1 MDGLL
6 QFIRNMGAG
15 RLLMMGV
22 VGLMAVGFFWAIGGG
37 LQTASMTTLY
47 ADLEPSAA
55 SSIAQQLDAQNIPY
69 ESNATGTL
77 IKVPSDRVDQLRLRF
92 ASEGLSGG
100 VVGKEIFDGESSF
113 GRTSF
118 ELNINYVRAIEGEL
132 SRTIKSIRSINEAR
146 VHIVMPERR
155 PFQREENRPS
165 ASILLQTSG
174 AIGSNQAQAIQ
185 SLVASAV
192 PGLSADRITI
202 TDTNGRLLVDGSGD
216 SEFSSFS
223 DLEEARLS
231 KERIYRSKIEELIG
245 SVVGQGLVR
254 AEVSITMDMNRT
266 TTSATS
272 FDPDGQV
279 VLSSNVI
286 EENSQEGKPGGG
298 VTVGSNIPNGQGG
311 SAGSDD
317 SAESSKTSE
326 VTNFENSRTETV
338 TVKEP
343 GEITQIR
350 VSVLV
355 DHNRVL
361 DANGAT
367 VGTPTPRPQSEIDQ
381 IRSLVLTAL
390 PSIGQAAD
398 AGIPGAAGNQPVNL
412 ANVTVTQMR
421 FVDPIP
427 IESTMDPLA
436 LFGFDK
442 GFVIEMAKYGVFLIM
457 GMLVLFL
464 IVRPL
469 VTRLIDAIPDA
480 PPPVD
485 PTLEDKRVE
494 MPAISAPGS
503 PLSAEIMAA
512 AARGDEDASAAVMAA
527 RASGSLVADKMGTDS
542 KIDIAQ
548 VEGRIQ
554 ESAIKKVAEIIRSN
568 PEESVAIVRTW
579 LYAE

>member
-1 MDGLL
+1 LDGLL
-6 QFIRNMGAG
+6 QFIRNMGTG
-15 RLLMMGV
+15 RLLTMGV
-22 VGLMAVGFFWAIGGG
+22 VGVLVIAFFWAIAGG

-69 ESNATGTL
+69 ESNATGTV

-132 SRTIKSIRSINEAR
+132 SRTIRSIRSISEAR
-146 VHIVMPERR
+146 VHVVMPERR

-174 AIGSNQAQAIQ
+174 AIGASQAQAIQ
-185 SLVASAV
+185 ALVASSV

-202 TDTNGRLLVDGSGD
+202 TDTNGRLLVDGAGE

-245 SVVGQGLVR
+245 SVVGRGLVR

-266 TTSATS
+266 TTSETS
-272 FDPDGQV
+272 FNPDGQV
-279 VLSSNVI
+279 VLSSNVT
-286 EENSQEGKPGGG
+286 EESSQEGLPGGN
-298 VTVGSNIPNGQGG
+298 VTVGNSIPGAQGG
-311 SAGSDD
+311 NSSDD

-355 DHNRVL
+355 DHNRTL
-361 DANGAT
+361 DASGAT

-390 PSIGQAAD
+390 PSIGQAAGATN
-398 AGIPGAAGNQPVNL
+398 AGAQPANL

-421 FVDPIP
+421 FVDPTP
-427 IESTMDPLA
+427 IESTIDPFSFLG
-436 LFGFDK
+436 LDK
-442 GFVIEMAKYGVFLIM
+442 SFILEIAKYGVFLVM

-480 PPPVD
+480 PVPVD
-485 PTLEDKRVE
+485 PALEDRRVE
-494 MPAISAPGS
+494 TPAIAAPGA

-512 AARGDEDASAAVMAA
+512 AAQGDETASAAVLAA
-527 RASGSLVADKMGTDS
+527 RESGALISDKMRTDS